1 MTRNM
6 HDFIT
11 FALEGD
17 IGQLPD
23 IFLVQLH
30 GLGSGDHIVGH
41 VAVAAP
47 GDEGT
52 PVDVQVAAVDGGTLV
67 QDPLRIIF
75 TKFGKETS
83 PLFLICLA
91 SSLLKWSTILVEL
104 ETNLR
109 EV

>member
-1 MTRNM
+1 M

-11 FALEGD
+11 FALEGN

-47 GDEGT
+47 GDEGP
-52 PVDVQVAAVDGGTLV
+52 PVDVEVVGVEGT
-67 QDPLRIIF
+67 
-75 TKFGKETS
+75 
-83 PLFLICLA
+83 
-91 SSLLKWSTILVEL
+91 
-104 ETNLR
+104 
-109 EV
+109 